1 MSDEVLVSVPC
12 FPDDELGVEHDEA
25 TEDRHSNPEVSLQQ
39 SCQPH
44 KYFLKADTDLEEHG
58 GPEEDV
64 EESQPEESG
73 ESRQESSAKI
83 QILTIRS
90 RKSSSSEAGEHDAGD
105 HEGGGDDAGVH
116 HHGQLQHGSHA
127 QASQEPESQEHGE
140 SLTSVLTI
148 VRSQEQ
154 SKCEASSQEREDD
167 ASALE
172 NVGEDMNIGSQSGG
186 QHCHGERGVDIL
198 QVRSHMGLAETNY
211 ELFIQQY

>member
-1 MSDEVLVSVPC
+1 VSHEVLVSVPC

-25 TEDRHSNPEVSLQQ
+25 TEDRHSNPEVSL
-39 SCQPH
+39 
-44 KYFLKADTDLEEHG
+44 EEHG

-83 QILTIRS
+83 QILAIRS
-90 RKSSSSEAGEHDAGD
+90 RQSCSSEAGEHDAGD

-198 QVRSHMGLAETNY
+198 QVRSHMGLKLGAEGIEEIVNCCCH
-211 ELFIQQY
+211 FIPCF